1 MKSFL
6 PAASLWIAL
15 CAAPIRAEETP
26 PVQKVMSV
34 LTDALSFFQP
44 EAGRPV
50 RSLHLSGSVETA
62 TGVLKDL
69 KGAAF
74 DLQMQPPLYLKLHV
88 TAAGHEITLCQND
101 QQWWIHVP
109 EKKLLLIGDPTV
121 PRFSTRPDS
130 VQPTS
135 LDLFRLPVS
144 RTQLMMVPALLTASA
159 APATEGTMAFTLSP
173 SPAAAALELPVQ
185 HPSLTVIVPAG
196 SASPQSLNY
205 KDDSNTFTL
214 RLAAPES
221 SGALPASTWQPAP
234 EAGHRVEKVALSHLE
249 RFFKSAIG
257 SLGSRLPTLPPATGQ
272 RWLLGTSGAG
282 RLEDHDGTR
291 VLFLAGTPEE
301 MGRQHGT
308 LLKKEIRRVVERIL
322 YGVGVGSS
330 FDKGRWFFGE
340 IEEAVRRTGPF
351 IDPRH
356 LAEMDALAAAAGLD
370 SEEVRLANFF
380 PELFHCSGF
389 ALLGKATS
397 GGHLYHGRVL
407 DYLRGVGLEEN
418 AVVIVSRPDRGHAW
432 VNISYAGFTG
442 SVTAMNEKQLCLG
455 EMGGKGEGSW
465 DGKPMAQLVREV
477 MEKCST
483 IEEGLDFMR
492 RTPRTCEYYYVLSDA
507 KSHRACGIKA
517 TPEIFEV
524 IWTGESHPQ
533 LNDAV
538 ADTVL
543 LSAGSRYE
551 ELVRR
556 VKDGFGSF
564 DAPKAIQLMTRPVCM
579 ASNIHSVLFAPDTL
593 DFWVANA
600 DSVSPA
606 SETRFTAYNLKSL
619 LQAAPATARP

>member
-1 MKSFL
+1 MKILL
-6 PAASLWIAL
+6 PAVSLCLIL
-15 CAAPIRAEETP
+15 GAAPLRAEETP
-26 PVQKVMSV
+26 PVQKLTSV
-34 LTDALSFFQP
+34 LTSALGFLHP
-44 EAGRPV
+44 AAGAPV
-50 RSLHLSGSVETA
+50 QSLQLSGSMETA
-62 TGVLKDL
+62 TGALKDL
-69 KGAAF
+69 KGATF
-74 DLQMQPPLYLKLHV
+74 DLQMQPPHYLKLQV
-88 TAAGHEITLCQND
+88 AAAGHAVTLCQNGP
-101 QQWWIHVP
+101 QWWIQVP
-109 EKKLLLIGDPTV
+109 EKKLLVIGDPAV

-130 VQPTS
+130 VQPTT
-135 LDLFRLPVS
+135 LDLYRLPIS
-144 RTQLMMVPALLTASA
+144 RTQIMMIPALITAASTPA
-159 APATEGTMAFTLSP
+159 ADGHKAFTLSP
-173 SPAAAALELPVQ
+173 SPAAAAMELPVRN
-185 HPSLTVIVPAG
+185 PSLTAIIPTG
-196 SASPQSLNY
+196 SASPQSIVY
-205 KDDSNTFTL
+205 KDDANSFTL
-214 RLAAPES
+214 RLASPKMDD
-221 SGALPASTWQPAP
+221 ALPPSTWEPVPDASYQ
-234 EAGHRVEKVALSHLE
+234 VEKVALAHLE
-249 RFFKSAIG
+249 RFFKSAVG

-351 IDPRH
+351 INPRH

-389 ALLGKATS
+389 ALLGKATA

-407 DYLRGVGLEEN
+407 DYLRGAGLEEN
-418 AVVIVSRPDRGHAW
+418 AVVIVSQPDRGHAW

-477 MEKCST
+477 MEQCST

-556 VKDGFGSF
+556 VKDGFGNF

-579 ASNIHSVLFAPDTL
+579 TSNIHSVLFAPDTL

-619 LQAAPATARP
+619 LQAAPAAARP

>member
-1 MKSFL
+1 MKILL
-6 PAASLWIAL
+6 PAVTL
-15 CAAPIRAEETP
+15 CLTLGTAPIRAEEAPIGQKLTSILTHALGFLQP
-26 PVQKVMSV
+26 AAGAPVQ
-34 LTDALSFFQP
+34 
-44 EAGRPV
+44 
-50 RSLHLSGSVETA
+50 SLRLSGSMETA
-62 TGVLKDL
+62 TGALEDL
-69 KGAAF
+69 KGATF
-74 DLQMQPPLYLKLHV
+74 DLQMQPPHYLKLEI
-88 TAAGHEITLCQND
+88 TAAGHAVTLCQNGP
-101 QQWWIHVP
+101 QWWIKVP
-109 EKKLLLIGDPTV
+109 EKKLLVIGDPTV

-130 VQPTS
+130 VQPPS
-135 LDLFRLPVS
+135 LDLYRLPIN
-144 RTQLMMVPALLTASA
+144 RTQLMMVPALLTAA
-159 APATEGTMAFTLSP
+159 TATPADGNKAFTLSL
-173 SPAAAALELPVQ
+173 SPAAAALELPVK
-185 HPSLTVIVPAG
+185 HPSLTAIVA
-196 SASPQSLNY
+196 ADSPSPRTIHY
-205 KDDSNTFTL
+205 KDDANTFTL
-214 RLAAPES
+214 QLAPPKTS
-221 SGALPASTWQPAP
+221 DGLPASTWEPVP
-234 EAGHRVEKVALSHLE
+234 EAGHQVEKVALAHLE
-249 RFFKSAIG
+249 RFFKSAAG

-291 VLFLAGTPEE
+291 VLFLTGTPEE

-389 ALLGKATS
+389 ALLGTATS

-477 MEKCST
+477 MEQCST

-507 KSHRACGIKA
+507 KSQRACGIKA

-524 IWTGESHPQ
+524 IWSGESHPQ
-533 LNDAV
+533 LKDAV
-538 ADTVL
+538 PDTVL

-556 VKDGFGSF
+556 VKDGFGNF

-579 ASNIHSVLFAPDTL
+579 TSNIHSVLFAPDTL

-606 SETRFTAYNLKSL
+606 SETRFTAYNLRSL